1 MKLKKLLILAYCV
14 IIAAM
19 GLTLTGCDLNIKDII
34 DGFSN
39 DTSAE
44 STDTDHESS
53 RDKDSGNSSDMDSGN
68 STDTNTESSSD
79 SENSADTNTE
89 EPKTGTWVQTETRY
103 FAYKNGEEQ
112 YVSKQNEYS
121 KYRCYYRG
129 VTEDNFVKFHTS
141 GGFSSSTATYANSHI
156 DTYHLC
162 SVPET
167 SYPAGGLVTLQVRTY
182 WENAKGDWYPSGSAH
197 VGLAYENK
205 EADMAN
211 DDPYKRDPFLHNTSI
226 KFYSAL
232 KDDYDFGVYENTSD
246 TLTANMPEE
255 AENGDRIA
263 IVFIPYTATGYG
275 GEYGVGSFVEWIYTY
290 TENA

>member
-14 IIAAM
+14 IVATM
-19 GLTLTGCDLNIKDII
+19 GITLTGCNLNIKDII

-44 STDTDHESS
+44 STNTDYESS
-53 RDKDSGNSSDMDSGN
+53 RDTDYGSSRDTDCESSRDTDYGS
-68 STDTNTESSSD
+68 STDTNTEK
-79 SENSADTNTE
+79 
-89 EPKTGTWVQTETRY
+89 PKTGTWVQTEMKY
-103 FAYKNGEEQ
+103 YAYKNGEEK
-112 YVSKQNEYS
+112 YGEEGFAR
-121 KYRCYYRG
+121 YRCYYRG
-129 VTEDNFVKFHTS
+129 VTEDNFVKFQTS
-141 GGFSSSTATYANSHI
+141 GGYTSPTNPDDNSYI

-167 SYPAGGLVTLQVRTY
+167 SYTAGGLVMLQVRTY
-182 WENAKGDWYPSGSAH
+182 WENYVNDWYPSGSAY

-205 EADMAN
+205 EADMTS
-211 DDPYKRDPFLHNTSI
+211 DDPYKRDPFLHNISI
-226 KFYSAL
+226 GFYSAL
-232 KDDYDFGVYENTSD
+232 NDDYTTIVYENTSD

-263 IVFIPYTATGYG
+263 ILFMPLTATGYG
-275 GEYGVGSFVEWIYTY
+275 EYDVGSWVEWIYTY

>member
-1 MKLKKLLILAYCV
+1 MKLKKLLTPVCCAIV
-14 IIAAM
+14 VAM
-19 GLTLTGCDLNIKDII
+19 GLTLTGCNLNIKDII

-44 STDTDHESS
+44 STNTDHESS
-53 RDKDSGNSSDMDSGN
+53 RDTDYESSSDNEN
-68 STDTNTESSSD
+68 STDANTESS
-79 SENSADTNTE
+79 NG
-89 EPKTGTWVQTETRY
+89 GTWVQTEMKY
-103 FAYKNGEEQ
+103 YAYKNGEEK
-112 YVSKQNEYS
+112 YGEEGFAR
-121 KYRCYYRG
+121 YRCYYRG
-129 VTEDNFVKFHTS
+129 VTEDNFVKFQTS
-141 GGFSSSTATYANSHI
+141 GGYTSPTNPDDNTHI
-156 DTYHLC
+156 DAYHLC

-182 WENAKGDWYPSGSAH
+182 WENYKGHWYPSGSANI
-197 VGLAYENK
+197 GLAYENK
-205 EADMAN
+205 EADMTN
-211 DDPYKRDPFLHNTSI
+211 DDYHTRDPFLHNTSI

-263 IVFIPYTATGYG
+263 IVFMPLTATGYG
-275 GEYGVGSFVEWIYTY
+275 EYDVGSWVEWIYTY

>member
-14 IIAAM
+14 IVATM
-19 GLTLTGCDLNIKDII
+19 GITLTGCDLNIKGII

-44 STDTDHESS
+44 STDKDYESS
-53 RDKDSGNSSDMDSGN
+53 S
-68 STDTNTESSSD
+68 DTNTESSTDKDYENTDKDSGSSSD
-79 SENSADTNTE
+79 NENSSDANTE
-89 EPKTGTWVQTETRY
+89 SSNGGTWVQTEMKY
-103 FAYKNGEEQ
+103 YAYKNGEEPYALAQ
-112 YVSKQNEYS
+112 DDCY

-129 VTEDNFVKFHTS
+129 VTDDNFVKFHTS

-182 WENAKGDWYPSGSAH
+182 WENYEGEWYPNGGAW
-197 VGLAYENK
+197 VGIAYENK
-205 EADMAN
+205 EADMTN
-211 DDPYKRDPFLHNTSI
+211 DDYHTRDPFLHNTSI